1 MANKLLV
8 IKYKDTTKEENRVMR
23 TKALIFV
30 GLFLAVCIWCST
42 GAFATGQSLNAPD
55 TNSVL
60 ILSNSVVGGTDSW
73 EAVEAR
79 ANGFTAVVVTSNQW
93 VSMTTS
99 NFATY
104 RAIVLG
110 DGECAE
116 SSSMYGAA
124 AANTSTWHA
133 AISGGNIIL
142 MGSDPSYHATNGSNA
157 PGAQAL
163 IMDGIAFAGAVTNKT
178 GFYFAFGCNTGCK
191 TTKILDALSPGGFSL
206 TNANWDYCHIVETA
220 PALASLTDNDLSLWD
235 KSVRSEFTSYP
246 VDFTAFALAASTS
259 FTSNP
264 PPTGLA
270 YILVQGA
277 GVEPTLGCT
286 PADLDR
292 LVQDTSLLKS
302 QKKALINAINQIQYL
317 ACLIPFRPGI
327 KLEKAFDKR
336 VQKFVRQ
343 GRLDAITSEQLIT
356 CIDELFASCTYA
368 MDSQQKH

>member
-1 MANKLLV
+1 MK
-8 IKYKDTTKEENRVMR
+8 M
-23 TKALIFV
+23 KASMFV
-30 GLFLAVCIWCST
+30 GLLLGVCIWCGS
-42 GAFATGQSLNAPD
+42 GAFAGESLDAPN

-60 ILSNSVVGGTDSW
+60 ILGSSVVGWANSW
-73 EAVEAR
+73 EAVEAQ
-79 ANGFTAVVVTSNQW
+79 AAGFTPVVVGSHHW
-93 VSMTTS
+93 ASMTTS

-110 DGECAE
+110 DGQCAE
-116 SSSMYGAA
+116 ESRIYWAA
-124 AANTSTWHA
+124 AENTSTWHS
-133 AISGGNIIL
+133 AISGGNVIII
-142 MGSDPSYHATNGSNA
+142 GSDPSYHAEEVGSA
-157 PGAQAL
+157 AGAQTL
-163 IMDGIAFAGAVTNKT
+163 IRDGIAFAGAVTNKT

-220 PALASLTDNDLSLWD
+220 PALASLTDANLSLWTN
-235 KSVRSEFTSYP
+235 SVHSEFTSYP
-246 VDFTAFALAASTS
+246 VDFAAFALAASTS

-270 YILVQGA
+270 YILVQGTD
-277 GVEPTLGCT
+277 VEPTLGCT

-343 GRLDAITSEQLIT
+343 GRVDAITSEQLIT
-356 CIDELFASCTYA
+356 CIGELFASCTYA
-368 MDSQQKH
+368 TDSQQKH